1 MNALISKTILTV
13 AGAAAITLTALPS
26 IASAGEVNN
35 RDHTQQARINQGVRS
50 GQLTQGEYNRDEHR
64 LDRVENQRAR
74 DLRRDGG
81 HLTPAQYSH
90 LNRELNRNSN
100 DIYFTK
106 HNRATQPGG

>member
-1 MNALISKTILTV
+1 MNALLSKTILTV
-13 AGAAAITLTALPS
+13 AGAAALALTALPS

-35 RDHTQQARINQGVRS
+35 RDHRQQARIDQGVRS
-50 GQLTQGEYNRDEHR
+50 GQLTQREYNRDQNR

-74 DLRRDGG
+74 DLRSDGG
-81 HLTPAQYSH
+81 HLTRGQYAH

-106 HNRATQPGG
+106 HDRATQPGG